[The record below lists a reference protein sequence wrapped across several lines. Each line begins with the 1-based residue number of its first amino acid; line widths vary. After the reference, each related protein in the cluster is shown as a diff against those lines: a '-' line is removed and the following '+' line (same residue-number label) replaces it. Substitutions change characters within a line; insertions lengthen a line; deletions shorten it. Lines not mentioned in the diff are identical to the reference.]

1 MKKIFIFMC
10 ALLLCMQTSAL
21 AKMHQTQ
28 VDNVVSIRS
37 DFAYHDPEL
46 MAEYLNQMALNQD
59 ADKNNDKAVI
69 APPTLF
75 SVYVTKD
82 RFYDN
87 DKKDKYNERINLSI
101 TSHNL
106 EMNYMFD
113 KHVPP
118 YLILIDNLGN
128 EQTLHFAKVRYENPF
143 WISFIVSPQEIEKI
157 NGANKVKIAIPELN
171 DNIYIISKDQ
181 KRIKK
186 KDYEQNMNLKW
197 DIYEIPQNIIQE
209 WRETLNANLT
219 LNR

>member
-1 MKKIFIFMC
+1 MKKIFILTCVLF
-10 ALLLCMQTSAL
+10 LCMQTSAF
-21 AKMHQTQ
+21 AKIHQTQ
-28 VDNVVSIRS
+28 VDNVASIRS

-46 MAEYLNQMALNQD
+46 MAEYLALNQD
-59 ADKNNDKAVI
+59 KDKNKNNDKAVT
-69 APPTLF
+69 APLVLF
-75 SVYVTKD
+75 NVYVTKD
-82 RFYDN
+82 RFYDK

-113 KHVPP
+113 KHLPP